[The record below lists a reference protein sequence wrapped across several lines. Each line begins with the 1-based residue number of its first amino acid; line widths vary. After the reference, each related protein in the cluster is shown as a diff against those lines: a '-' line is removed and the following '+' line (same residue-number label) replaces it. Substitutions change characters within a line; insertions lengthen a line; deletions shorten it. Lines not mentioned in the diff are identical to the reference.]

1 MRDILDKGRHVITIL
16 LALGFGL
23 YFVLIQSPFTARTID
38 AQAQSPA
45 DLEQIYNEWFSY
57 VRIKHIDLEDTGFY
71 TVNDDSTE
79 IESYCFIGYIGNHGY
94 LVELPAKDVYKI
106 TDDVTKGIKDATVV
120 GEMLYD
126 SAMLEAVAEDEGYT
140 IPEYAAKYDVCRVS
154 ICKPTEPYLKN
165 RPYVGILCLASVM
178 ISVCKRLVL
187 KKINAKQCGEND
199 SEKSEKA

>member
-1 MRDILDKGRHVITIL
+1 MRDILDKGKHVITIL
-16 LALGFGL
+16 IALGFGL

-38 AQAQSPA
+38 ARAETPT

-71 TVNDDSTE
+71 TVNDDGTE

-94 LVELPAKDVYKI
+94 LVELPAKDVYKL
-106 TDDVTKGIKDATVV
+106 TDDVEKGIKDATVV

-126 SAMLEAVAEDEGYT
+126 SAMLQAVADDEGYT

-154 ICKPTEPYLKN
+154 ISKPTEPYLKN
-165 RPYVGILCLASVM
+165 RPYIGIFCLAAVV
-178 ISVCKRLVL
+178 ISVGMRFVL
-187 KKINAKQCGEND
+187 RKINQKNRND
-199 SEKSEKA
+199 EQTT

>member
-1 MRDILDKGRHVITIL
+1 MRDILDKVILVIRVL
-16 LALGFGL
+16 FVLCFGL
-23 YFVLIQSPFTARTID
+23 YFMLVRSPFTARTID
-38 AQAQSPA
+38 AQAQSQA

-57 VRIKHIDLEDTGFY
+57 VRIQHIDLEDTGFY
-71 TVNDDSTE
+71 TVNDDDTE

-94 LVELPAKDVYKI
+94 LVELPAKDVYKL

-154 ICKPTEPYLKN
+154 ICKPADTFLKN
-165 RPYVGILCLASVM
+165 RPYIGLFCFCSALLFGGYNIIM
-178 ISVCKRLVL
+178 RRQ
-187 KKINAKQCGEND
+187 AKQCGEND